1 MGRWDGLWRLL
12 VVTCED
18 MRRDN
23 TSGGINHRHF
33 ISDATTIKSL
43 TGHLQGPGRDTVSSA
58 KCQIKCRV
66 KLLTEKLNQEREEA
80 ITMGVKLADF

>member
-1 MGRWDGLWRLL
+1 MGRRDGLWRLL
-12 VVTCED
+12 VATCED

-23 TSGGINHRHF
+23 ASGGINHRHF

-43 TGHLQGPGRDTVSSA
+43 TGHLQGRDTVSSA

-66 KLLTEKLNQEREEA
+66 KLLTEKLN
-80 ITMGVKLADF
+80 